1 MTMTLT
7 RFACVLVIGSSSA
20 LFAADR
26 ESLPAPAATIDL
38 TGYRTTKDALKAD
51 PTKFK
56 LDATPTTAKKPG
68 FLGVSLGSTATGVA
82 VVDDVEPDS
91 PAEACGLTKGDLIRS
106 IAGQPART
114 AAAVRELLRGRYAGD
129 SLAVVIERNG
139 SEKTLTAVLKPIS
152 KPFDAAAPRATIG
165 VIAGEPNEKGGVD
178 LARVTT
184 GGAAAKAGIKNGDVL
199 LSIENQPVTGQ
210 NRLAAVMSAYRP
222 GETVLVRYRRG
233 EKEDEVKIVLAADDA
248 GAGFGGRGGNRGWD
262 DRLPRA
268 WTRPNYKLAVIGVE
282 YADQK
287 HNDKIK
293 DKDWDASLFSRNS
306 YFDKSATGQRVYG
319 SMNDYY
325 HEISYGKFQVDGK
338 FVGWV
343 ELPKKRMEYSTGSGT
358 SNAEKTKYF
367 TEVLDK
373 FLAKN
378 GKDALKDYDGI
389 FFVFA
394 GSRVGTTRGSL
405 YWPHRSTFR
414 HNGKSWPYFIVQEGG
429 ERMTDI
435 SVFCHEFGHMLG
447 LPDLYAR
454 PEEPGMEG
462 VGVWCAMSQQNP
474 QGRPQHFSA
483 WCKEQLGWIKPVL
496 IDPTVK
502 QKLILSPVITGTSEY
517 YKIPIRQDGSEYLLL
532 ENRKKQ
538 GFDSELPAE
547 GLLIWRVIP
556 GNRQQKVYLEE
567 AHGVEG
573 SSGPRMFP
581 GAVPFPSP
589 ANNSF
594 TPQTTPSSRSLL
606 GGGYDVYITN
616 VKRLPD
622 GRIAFQIGY
631 EYQ

>member
-1 MTMTLT
+1 MTLK
-7 RFACVLVIGSSSA
+7 RIALAFVIGGSSS
-20 LFAADR
+20 LWAADR
-26 ESLPAPAATIDL
+26 ESLPPPASTIDL
-38 TGYRTTKDALKAD
+38 SGYRTTKNAIKAD
-51 PTKFK
+51 PAKFK
-56 LDATPTTAKKPG
+56 LDAGPASARKPG
-68 FLGVSLGSTATGVA
+68 FLGVSFGSTATGVA
-82 VVDDVEPDS
+82 MVDEIEPDS
-91 PAEACGLTKGDLIRS
+91 PAEKCGLQVGDLVRS

-114 AAAVRELLRGRYAGD
+114 TAAVRELLRGRYAGD
-129 SLAVVIERNG
+129 SLALVVERG
-139 SEKTLTAVLKPIS
+139 GAEKTLSAILKPIS
-152 KPFDAAAPRATIG
+152 KPFDAAAPRAVIG
-165 VIAGEPNEKGGVD
+165 VTAGDPNEKGGVD
-178 LARVTT
+178 LARVSE
-184 GGAAAKAGIKNGDVL
+184 GSAASKAGIKGGDVL
-199 LSIENQPVTGQ
+199 LSIEDQPVTGQ
-210 NRLAAVMSAYRP
+210 NRLNAVMSAYRP

-233 EKEDEVKIVLAADDA
+233 SKENEVKVTLEAEAANEA
-248 GAGFGGRGGNRGWD
+248 GPRRGTRGWD

-268 WTRPNYKLAVIGVE
+268 WAKPNYKLAVIGVE

-287 HNDKIK
+287 HNPKIK
-293 DKDWDASLFSRNS
+293 DEDWNESLFSRNS
-306 YFDKSATGQRVYG
+306 YRDKSATGQRVHG

-325 HEISYGKFQVDGK
+325 HEISYGQFQVDGK

-358 SNAEKTKYF
+358 SSNEKSKYF

-373 FLAKN
+373 HLAKN

-405 YWPHRSTFR
+405 YWPHRSNFS
-414 HNGKSWPYFIVQEGG
+414 HNGKRWPYFIVQEGG

-454 PEEPGMEG
+454 PEAPGMEG
-462 VGVWCAMSQQNP
+462 VGRWCAMSQQNP
-474 QGRPQHFSA
+474 MGRPQHFSA

-502 QKLILSPVITGTSEY
+502 QKLILSPVQSGSSEY

-532 ENRKKQ
+532 ENRQKK

-547 GLLIWRVIP
+547 GLLIWRVMP
-556 GNRQQKVYLEE
+556 NHPTQKVFLEE

-573 SSGPRMFP
+573 PTGPNLFP

-589 ANNSF
+589 ANGSF
-594 TPQTTPSSRSLL
+594 TPQTTPSSRSQL
-606 GGGYDVYITN
+606 GGGFDVYITN

-631 EYQ
+631 EFQ

>member
-1 MTMTLT
+1 MTFT
-7 RFACVLVIGSSSA
+7 RFACALLIGGSSA
-20 LFAADR
+20 LYAADR

-38 TGYRTTKDALKAD
+38 TGYRTTKDAVKAD
-51 PTKFK
+51 PAKFK
-56 LDATPTTAKKPG
+56 LDASPTAAKKPG
-68 FLGVSLGSTATGVA
+68 FLGVSLGSTPTGVA
-82 VVDDVEPDS
+82 VVDEVEPDS
-91 PAEACGLTKGDLIRS
+91 PAEKCGLAKGDLVRS

-114 AAAVRELLRGRYAGD
+114 AASVRELLRGRYAGD
-129 SLAVVIERNG
+129 TLAIVVERNG
-139 SEKTLTAVLKPIS
+139 SEKALSAVLKPIS
-152 KPFDAAAPRATIG
+152 KPFDSTAPRATIG
-165 VIAGEPNEKGGVD
+165 VVAGEPNEKGGVD
-178 LARVTT
+178 LARVTE
-184 GGAAAKAGIKNGDVL
+184 GGAASKAGIKGGDVL
-199 LSIENQPVTGQ
+199 LSVENQPVTGQ
-210 NRLAAVMSAYRP
+210 NRLASVMSAFRP

-233 EKEDEVKIVLAADDA
+233 DKEDEVKVVLAAEEA
-248 GAGFGGRGGNRGWD
+248 GGGFGGRGGGNRGWD

-268 WTRPNYKLAVIGVE
+268 WAKPNYKLAVIGVE
-282 YADQK
+282 YSDQK
-287 HNDKIK
+287 HNEKIK

-306 YFDKSATGQRVYG
+306 YYDKSATGQRVYG

-358 SNAEKTKYF
+358 SNQEKTKYF

-373 FLAKN
+373 YLAKN
-378 GKDALKDYDGI
+378 GKDSLKDYDGI

-394 GSRVGTTRGSL
+394 GPRAGTTRGSL
-405 YWPHRSTFR
+405 YWPHRSNFT
-414 HNGKSWPYFIVQEGG
+414 HNGKRWPYFIVQEGG

-454 PEEPGMEG
+454 PEAPGMEG
-462 VGVWCAMSQQNP
+462 VGRWCAMSQQNP

-502 QKLILSPVITGTSEY
+502 QKLILSPVQAGSSEY
-517 YKIPIRQDGSEYLLL
+517 FKIPIRQDGSEYLLL
-532 ENRKKQ
+532 ENRQKK
-538 GFDSELPAE
+538 GFDSDLPAE
-547 GLLIWRVIP
+547 GLLIWRVMP
-556 GNRQQKVYLEE
+556 NHPTQKVFLEE

-573 SSGPRMFP
+573 PSGPNLFP

-589 ANNSF
+589 ANGSF
-594 TPQTTPSSRSLL
+594 TPQTTPSSRSQL

-616 VKRLPD
+616 LKRLPD

-631 EYQ
+631 EFQ